1 MKYYER
7 PTKGGALRKAIVAGT
22 LVAAVLAPA
31 LIVTP
36 AVAHGKRCPTR
47 YDLISSSGGYEA
59 FDQNGNGQVCV
70 LYRNRAIAGLVDDH
84 VH

>member
-1 MKYYER
+1 M
-7 PTKGGALRKAIVAGT
+7 RKAIVAGA
-22 LVAAVLAPA
+22 LVAALLAPV
-31 LIVTP
+31 VTVAP
-36 AVAHGKRCPTR
+36 ASAHGKRCPTR
-47 YDLISSSGGYEA
+47 YDLTSSSGGYES